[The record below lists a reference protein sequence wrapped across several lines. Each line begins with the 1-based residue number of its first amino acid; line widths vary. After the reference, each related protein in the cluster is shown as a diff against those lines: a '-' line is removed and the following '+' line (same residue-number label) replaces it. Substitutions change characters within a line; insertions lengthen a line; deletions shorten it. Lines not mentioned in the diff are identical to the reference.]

1 MYAIIRDGGHQYHVE
16 IGQRVRVQ
24 LRDAKPGAVVTFKD
38 VCLLSTRDDE
48 AKIGK
53 PFVAGASVEGKV
65 VQAEMKAKKVIILKY
80 RRRKNSQRR
89 NCHRQ
94 RYTEVEITGIKG

>member
-1 MYAIIRDGGHQYHVE
+1 MYAIIQDGGHQYRVE
-16 IGQRVRVQ
+16 MGQRIRVQ
-24 LRDAKPGAVVTFKD
+24 KRDVEAGNVITFKE
-38 VCLLSTRDDE
+38 VCLLSTEDDD

-53 PFVAGASVEGKV
+53 PFISGAAVEAKV
-65 VQAEMKAKKVIILKY
+65 LATEVKARKVIILKY

-94 RYTEVEITGIKG
+94 KFTEIEITGIKG

>member
-1 MYAIIRDGGHQYHVE
+1 MYAIIKDGGHQYRVE
-16 IGQRVRVQ
+16 MGQRIRVQ
-24 LRDAKPGAVVTFKD
+24 KKDVEAGSTITFKE
-38 VCLLSTRDDE
+38 VCLFSEKDE

-53 PFVAGASVEGKV
+53 PFVSGASVEAKV
-65 VQAEMKAKKVIILKY
+65 LTSEVKARKVIVLKY

-94 RYTEVEITGIKG
+94 KFTEVEITGIRG